1 MAKQVVTARSVY
13 VGSLDLAGNLNQI
26 DMEVTAPEVD
36 MTNLA
41 SGGVYE
47 GLCGIK
53 KITANFQGFWES
65 AGTTGNPDAEIYSK
79 LGTTNLVS
87 TAMAYPPAAGDV
99 AYFVNGLETQY
110 TLGGMIGAAA
120 RLGVQLAGTAPLVR
134 GKWVEIV
141 ARTATGSSA
150 AQNFGTVAATQ
161 ALALA
166 VHVIAVSGT
175 NPTLDILIESDEDSG
190 FASATTRIT
199 VPQIT
204 GITSY
209 YTTLAGP
216 ITPDDEYRVT
226 ATIGGTDTPTFTYR
240 VALGVYSLS

>member
-13 VGSLDLAGNLNQI
+13 LGSLDLAGNLNQI
-26 DMEVTAPEVD
+26 DLEATAPEVD

-41 SGGVYE
+41 SAGVYE

-53 KITANFQGFWES
+53 KVTGNFQGFWES
-65 AGTTGNPDAEIYSK
+65 AGTNGDPDAEVHSRI
-79 LGTTNLVS
+79 GTTNLIS

-110 TLGGMIGAAA
+110 TLGGMVGEAA

-134 GKWVEIV
+134 GKWVEII
-141 ARTATGSSA
+141 ARTATGNSA
-150 AQNFGTVAATQ
+150 AQNLGTISASQ
-161 ALALA
+161 RLALA
-166 VHVIAVSGT
+166 VHVTAVSGT
-175 NPTLDILIESDEDSG
+175 DPTLDLVIESDEDSG
-190 FASATTRIT
+190 FASATARIT
-199 VPQIT
+199 VPQFT
-204 GITSY
+204 TPGSY

-216 ITPDDEYRVT
+216 ITPDDEYRVA